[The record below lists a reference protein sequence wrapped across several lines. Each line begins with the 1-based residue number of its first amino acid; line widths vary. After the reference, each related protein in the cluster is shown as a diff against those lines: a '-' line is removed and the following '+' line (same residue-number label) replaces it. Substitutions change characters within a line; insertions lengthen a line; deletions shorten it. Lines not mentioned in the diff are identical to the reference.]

1 MTGLLNKTN
10 AQISGGTFWEG
21 TWKNKRHRIFKWR
34 HKEKPMTVCVAAIA
48 EANTD
53 HPKIVIAADREVSIP
68 SWISY
73 TSGVGKI
80 RALTQYCWV
89 LTSTNNALISND
101 IIRKTIEEIE
111 SLLKN
116 NPKKTLTVEQIVI
129 LLSNECIHVL
139 ENERERFVLS
149 PHGLTY
155 ETYIEKSRDISREHI
170 EILTDNLEDF
180 EVSSF
185 NFGVEFLVIGIDS
198 KPHIFTV
205 VQNGQYASS
214 DFEGF
219 AIIGGGKAT
228 AFPEFTKYPFNPT
241 NHWLYVLHRVY
252 TSKKVAERVG
262 GVGPDTDLIV
272 MHMTDDQKVS
282 YWPADDDTKK
292 LLDSGMKKVASSEN
306 AIYTDLL
313 KAFNDLLISS
323 ETKKEEPKKEG

>member
-1 MTGLLNKTN
+1 MIN
-10 AQISGGTFWEG
+10 GGTFLERER
-21 TWKNKRHRIFKWR
+21 KHKKRSISK
-34 HKEKPMTVCVAAIA
+34 KPYCEKPMTVCIAAIA

-89 LTSTNNALISND
+89 MTSTNNALLSEDLIT
-101 IIRKTIEEIE
+101 KTIDHINE
-111 SLLKN
+111 LLKDS
-116 NPKKTLTVEQIVI
+116 PETKLTIKQIVE
-129 LLSNECIHVL
+129 LLA
-139 ENERERFVLS
+139 ENCKDWLNNIRERCVLS

-155 ETYIEKSRDISREHI
+155 DSYMVRSRELSREHI
-170 EILTDNLEDF
+170 EILTNDLKNFEMDVYDF
-180 EVSSF
+180 SA
-185 NFGVEFLVIGIDS
+185 EFLVFGIDV
-198 KPHIFTV
+198 KPHIFTLT
-205 VQNGQYASS
+205 QSGLFASA

-219 AIIGGGKAT
+219 AIAGAGKAT
-228 AFPEFTKYPFNPT
+228 AFPEFTKYPFNPS

-272 MHMTDDQKVS
+272 MHLGDESKIM

-292 LLDSGMKKVASSEN
+292 LLDKGMKDVRDNEN
-306 AIYTDLL
+306 KIYDDLL
-313 KAFNDLLISS
+313 KNFNKILISS
-323 ETKKEEPKKEG
+323 ETTKEEIKKEEPTT